1 MNTHWNIF
9 GQGQDIEGIENLL
22 LQRRGFE
29 DLSQAD
35 GFLHPKNPLLYLEDF
50 PAGFKLGLK
59 VAKKLINLTVEK
71 NLPIVIHG
79 DYDADG
85 ICATSI
91 LYNYL
96 TKERKYEKVFYFIPN
111 RFDHGYGLSVGSIN
125 ASLKKVTEG
134 LGTEKEILII
144 TVDSGITS
152 VEEVEYLKK
161 LGHKI
166 IITDHH
172 QKSGKLPKA
181 DVIVWNDQ
189 IVGATIAWVLTQV
202 LGSKNPDYLALASL
216 ATVTDVHPVLGLNRA
231 LVKQGLKLL
240 SNSPPLGLRELISV
254 SGLDGKDLDTYHLG
268 WVLGPRINASGR
280 LSDASLAINL
290 LITEEPKIALSV
302 AKELDKMNRKRQ
314 DETYRMY
321 SLVPELT
328 EIPKFILIERG
339 DFHEGLIGLVSS
351 RLVRKYC
358 RPSVVIS
365 TSEKFG
371 KGSVRSIE
379 GINVIEILRE
389 FEDLFVSLGG
399 HPMAAGFT
407 IVLENIPILEERLR
421 KVFEERFDDS
431 YFISSLDVDAEIP
444 LDLVTWELLDFIQ
457 SLKPFGTGNKSPL
470 FLTRNLGVASMDFV
484 GKEKNHVSLK
494 FYDGINSQ
502 KGIFFSSRE
511 YFDAISLGDKVDV
524 VYSIEENNYRGN
536 SSLSLVVKDL
546 KKAS

>member
-1 MNTHWNIF
+1 MNTIWNVY
-9 GQGQDIEGIENLL
+9 GQGYDIEAVKNLL

-29 DLSQAD
+29 DLSRAD
-35 GFLHPKNPLLYLEDF
+35 VFLHPKNPLLYLKDF
-50 PAGFKLGLK
+50 PNDFKLSLK
-59 VAKKLINLTVEK
+59 EATKLINSTIEK

-96 TKERKYEKVFYFIPN
+96 TKERKYGKAFYFIPS
-111 RFDHGYGLSVGSIN
+111 RFDQGYGLSEESLDESIR
-125 ASLKKVTEG
+125 KVKEG
-134 LGTEKEILII
+134 LGVEEEILFI

-152 VEEVEYLKK
+152 VGEVEYLRK

-172 QKSGKLPKA
+172 QKARRLPKA
-181 DVIVWNDQ
+181 DIIVWNDQ
-189 IVGATIAWVLTQV
+189 VVGATIAWILTRV

-216 ATVTDVHPVLGLNRA
+216 ATVTDVYPVLGLNRA

-240 SNSPPLGLRELISV
+240 NISPPLGLKELISV
-254 SGLDGKDLDTYHLG
+254 SGLDGKSLDTYHLG

-280 LSDASLAINL
+280 LSNASLAVDL
-290 LITEEPKIALSV
+290 LTVEEQEIALST
-302 AKELDKMNRKRQ
+302 ARELNKMNKERQ

-321 SLVPELT
+321 SLVPKFEEVPRFILT
-328 EIPKFILIERG
+328 ESK
-339 DFHEGLIGLVSS
+339 DFHEGLIGLVAS
-351 RLVRKYC
+351 RLVRKYY

-365 TSEKFG
+365 VSEKFG

-379 GINVIEILRE
+379 GINVIDLLRE
-389 FEDLFVSLGG
+389 FEDLFVNLGG

-407 IVLENIPILEERLR
+407 IPLENIPILEEKLR
-421 KVFEERFDDS
+421 KAFEERFEDS
-431 YFISSLDVDAEIP
+431 CFVSSLTVDAEIP
-444 LDLVTWELLDFIQ
+444 INLVTWELLDFIQ
-457 SLKPFGTGNKSPL
+457 SLKPFGTGNKAPL
-470 FLTRNLGVASMDFV
+470 FLTRGLGIASMNFV

-494 FYDGINSQ
+494 FYDGNNSK

-511 YFDAISLGDKVDV
+511 YFDDITLGDKVDV

-536 SSLSLVVKDL
+536 STLNLIVKDL
-546 KKAS
+546 HKIY

>member
-1 MNTHWNIF
+1 MSTHWNIF
-9 GQGQDIEGIENLL
+9 GQGQDIEGVENLL
-22 LQRRGFE
+22 LQRRGFK

-35 GFLHPKNPLLYLEDF
+35 GFLHPKNPLLYLKDF
-50 PAGFKLGLK
+50 PTDFKLGLK

-125 ASLKKVTEG
+125 ESLKKVTEG
-134 LGTEKEILII
+134 LGTEKEILFI

-216 ATVTDVHPVLGLNRA
+216 ATITDVHPVIGLNRA

-240 SNSPPLGLRELISV
+240 SNSPPLGLKELISI

-280 LSDASLAINL
+280 LSDASLAVNL
-290 LITEEPKIALSV
+290 LTTEEPKTALSV
-302 AKELDKMNRKRQ
+302 AMELDKMNRKRQ

-351 RLVRKYC
+351 RLVRKYY

-379 GINVIEILRE
+379 GINVIAILRE
-389 FEDLFVSLGG
+389 FEDLFVNLGG

-407 IVLENIPILEERLR
+407 IVLENIPILEEELR

-431 YFISSLDVDAEIP
+431 HFISSLDVDAEIP

-470 FLTRNLGVASMDFV
+470 FLTRNLVVVSMDFV

-494 FYDGINSQ
+494 FYDGTNSQ

-511 YFDAISLGDKVDV
+511 YFDDISLGDKVDA

-536 SSLSLVVKDL
+536 SSLSLIVKDL
-546 KKAS
+546 RKVS

>member
-1 MNTHWNIF
+1 MSTHWNIF
-9 GQGQDIEGIENLL
+9 GQGQDIEGVENLL
-22 LQRRGFE
+22 LQRRGFK

-35 GFLHPKNPLLYLEDF
+35 RFLHPKNPLLCLEDF
-50 PAGFKLGLK
+50 PSDFKLGLK
-59 VAKKLINLTVEK
+59 AAKKLINVTVEK

-125 ASLKKVTEG
+125 ESLKKVTEG
-134 LGTEKEILII
+134 LGTEKEILFI

-172 QKSGKLPKA
+172 QKSEKLPKA

-216 ATVTDVHPVLGLNRA
+216 ATVTDVHSVLGLNRA

-240 SNSPPLGLRELISV
+240 SNSPPIGLKELISV

-290 LITEEPKIALSV
+290 LTTEEPKIALSV
-302 AKELDKMNRKRQ
+302 AMELDKMNRKRQ

-321 SLVPELT
+321 SLVPELK
-328 EIPKFILIERG
+328 EIPKFILTESK
-339 DFHEGLIGLVSS
+339 DFHEGLIGLVAS
-351 RLVRKYC
+351 RLVRKYY

-365 TSEKFG
+365 VSEEFG
-371 KGSVRSIE
+371 KGSVRSID
-379 GINVIEILRE
+379 GINVIAILRE
-389 FEDLFVSLGG
+389 FEDLFVNLGG

-407 IVLENIPILEERLR
+407 IVLENIPILEEELR

-431 YFISSLDVDAEIP
+431 HFISSLDVDAEIP

-470 FLTRNLGVASMDFV
+470 FLTRNLVVVSMDFV

-494 FYDGINSQ
+494 FYDGTNSQ

-511 YFDAISLGDKVDV
+511 YFDDISLGDKVDV

-536 SSLSLVVKDL
+536 STLSLVVKDL
-546 KKAS
+546 EKST